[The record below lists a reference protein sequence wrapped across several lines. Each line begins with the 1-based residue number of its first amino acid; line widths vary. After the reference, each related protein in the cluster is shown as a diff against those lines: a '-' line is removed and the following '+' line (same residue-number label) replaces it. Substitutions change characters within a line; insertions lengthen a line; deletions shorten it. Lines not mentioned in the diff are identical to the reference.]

1 MKQQTTMAHNKR
13 RRTMSNTR
21 LKDEL
26 INFTVNLFNVAQ
38 REINRMKK
46 ELNHLKSS
54 VATINARYRKQ
65 KSRVR
70 IPNKISDVTEGNAD
84 VAEGNAKT
92 FPFDEQNPES
102 LDDTFPFDEQN
113 PEVLDDTFFHI
124 WNSAVKTLS
133 KTHNDTSPTLGK
145 RKRGRKKKT
154 TED

>member
-1 MKQQTTMAHNKR
+1 MAHNKR

-26 INFTVNLFNVAQ
+26 IKLTVNLFDVAQ
-38 REINRMKK
+38 REINEVKK

-65 KSRVR
+65 KSRVK

-102 LDDTFPFDEQN
+102 LDDIF
-113 PEVLDDTFFHI
+113 VHI
-124 WNSAVKTLS
+124 WNSAGKTLS

-145 RKRGRKKKT
+145 RKRRRKKKT